1 MLLDLTRMLK
11 IYENSHFG
19 SSHFG
24 SRGAFTPAFPPGRMV
39 PARALPGAAE
49 EEPAPL

>member
-1 MLLDLTRMLK
+1 METSKPFLAQAILAQVLAQ
-11 IYENSHFG
+11 G
-19 SSHFG
+19 
-24 SRGAFTPAFPPGRMV
+24 GAFTPAFPPGRMV